1 MSIIKRT
8 AILLIAAVLST
19 IIFSCTTTEAGKAG
33 ARSGRPVYYGYGE
46 GSSALEAMRNARMFA
61 VKQTAADLLE
71 TAAYEAQKQELD
83 DLLTDITDFSP
94 YIYKDSQ
101 QTISSGQS
109 AGFSYQIGVRMN
121 LESIADLLIS
131 RDIFGGQVDGTSGKV
146 YVLNDQKAPQVKAD
160 AAAGSAEENTPSSGN
175 SASGTSSPETVPS
188 EVSVTPYELAVIKEY
203 LSEMTYMVYFNDETE
218 SDPYLARAAV
228 ASANRY
234 LEQQG
239 IEYID
244 LNQIERIKSDQRLVY
259 EEETGEAVSVIQ
271 WIAHK
276 LNADIYIE
284 VALDTSS
291 STKDGKYYGTASVTL
306 NCFDASTAIGRG
318 SAVYQTNPPAFS
330 TVSES
335 DALNNAVTSAAF
347 KGMSAAVASA
357 EEETLKALSSG
368 FKYTLYVVN
377 TPDSGVMRDFSKKV
391 EKKVKNIKRLS
402 YSPEETIYEVSLI
415 GDIGILEDLIYDI
428 AELIPGLENLTLVMQ
443 RRNSITF
450 DTGM

>member
-1 MSIIKRT
+1 MYNNRRRQRARPERKTGFITVTVKAALLLKQCAMQEWLRSDRLPRTFLKLPLPRRRAESSMS
-8 AILLIAAVLST
+8 
-19 IIFSCTTTEAGKAG
+19 FF
-33 ARSGRPVYYGYGE
+33 PVYP
-46 GSSALEAMRNARMFA
+46 
-61 VKQTAADLLE
+61 
-71 TAAYEAQKQELD
+71 
-83 DLLTDITDFSP
+83 IFSP
-94 YIYKDSQ
+94 YIYKDTQ

-109 AGFSYQIGVRMN
+109 AGFSYRIGVRMN
-121 LESIADLLIS
+121 LESIADLLMAN
-131 RDIFGGQVDGTSGKV
+131 DIFGGQIDGTVGKV
-146 YVLNDQKAPQVKAD
+146 YILNDQKAPAVSETAEAQTD
-160 AAAGSAEENTPSSGN
+160 GGNMPAAGDAGASSAV
-175 SASGTSSPETVPS
+175 PETVPA
-188 EVSVTPYELAVIKEY
+188 EVSVTPYELAVIKDY

-218 SDPYLARAAV
+218 KDLYLARAAV

-239 IEYID
+239 LEYID
-244 LNQIERIKSDQRLVY
+244 LNQIEKIKSDQRLVY

-284 VALDTSS
+284 VSLDTSS
-291 STKDGKYYGTASVTL
+291 STKDGKHYGSASVTL
-306 NCFDASTAIGRG
+306 NCFDASTADGRG

-347 KGMSAAVASA
+347 KGMSAAVADA
-357 EEETLKALSSG
+357 GEKTLKALSSG

-377 TPDSGVMRDFSKKV
+377 TPDSSLMRDFSKKI
-391 EKKVKNIKRLS
+391 EKKVKNIRRLS
-402 YSPEETIYEVSLI
+402 FSPEETVYEVSLI
-415 GDIGILEDLIYDI
+415 GDIGMLEDLIYDT

>member
-8 AILLIAAVLST
+8 AILLITAVLST
-19 IIFSCTTTEAGKAG
+19 IIFSCTTTESGKAG
-33 ARSGRPVYYGYGE
+33 AQSGRPVYYGYGE
-46 GSSALEAMRNARMFA
+46 GSSALEAMRNARMSA
-61 VKQTAADLLE
+61 VRQTAEDLLE

-83 DLLTDITDFSP
+83 DLLAGITDFSP

-101 QTISSGQS
+101 QTISSEQS

-121 LESIADLLIS
+121 LESIADLLSS
-131 RDIFGGQVDGTSGKV
+131 RDIFGGQVDGTSGRV
-146 YVLNDQKAPQVKAD
+146 YILNDQKAPAVN
-160 AAAGSAEENTPSSGN
+160 AGAAEENTQAAGN
-175 SASGTSSPETVPS
+175 SEAGTSSPETVPAD
-188 EVSVTPYELAVIKEY
+188 VSVTPYELAVIKEY

-218 SDPYLARAAV
+218 NNPYLARAAV

-244 LNQIERIKSDQRLVY
+244 LNQIERIKNDQRLVY

-284 VALDTSS
+284 VALDASS
-291 STKDGKYYGTASVTL
+291 STEAGKYYGTASVTL
-306 NCFDASTAIGRG
+306 NCYDASTAIGRG

-347 KGMSAAVASA
+347 KGMSAAVAGA

-377 TPDSGVMRDFSKKV
+377 TPDSAVMRDFSKKV

-415 GDIGILEDLIYDI
+415 GDIGMLEDLIYDT